1 MLKWKKHK
9 FSDIVGADEDLT
21 DILAGMSGKNRVI
34 KFIASPT
41 TADLSVRVYRDADQ
55 IVDFLCAHLPALTSM
70 IPMDLP
76 LAEGQLCKA
85 GFFMLTGTATTPTIT
100 IGYEETG

>member
-1 MLKWKKHK
+1 MLRWKTHK
-9 FSDIVGADEDLT
+9 FADIVGPAEDLN

-34 KFIASPT
+34 KYIASPT
-41 TADLSVRVYRDADQ
+41 TAQLSIRVYRDADL
-55 IVDFLCAHLPALTSM
+55 IIDFLCSQLTSLM
-70 IPMDLP
+70 PLVLTDIP

-85 GFFMLTGTATTPTIT
+85 GFYMLTGTASTPSIT